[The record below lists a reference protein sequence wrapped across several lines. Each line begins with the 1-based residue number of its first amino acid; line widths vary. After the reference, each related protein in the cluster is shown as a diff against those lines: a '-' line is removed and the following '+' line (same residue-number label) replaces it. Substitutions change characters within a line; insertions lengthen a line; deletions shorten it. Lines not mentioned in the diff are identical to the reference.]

1 MLFFI
6 TLVLIAGIFA
16 GWYFFA
22 KESRYFGTSPL
33 KAVPVE
39 APFFVRI
46 RNLGEFAER
55 AVKSSSWKSLRDIG
69 EVNEIYADFVFLD
82 SLIQLSKVREDFLLH
97 KELFFVPE
105 ANANLYLLEIESIAE
120 KNSINSMI
128 RNYFLNRNI
137 VPTTENF
144 QNASVQ
150 QYEWSANKVK
160 GKFLFTFYRGIL
172 MASSDS
178 FNLHKAIDQMD
189 QPSVLEDADF
199 RRINRNT
206 AENTDIN
213 LYINHRTFPAYLS
226 GFYSD
231 SLATGMLEPNYAKWT
246 EVDVIQKDN
255 QLLINGFTVTDSLES
270 CYLDVFK
277 RQKPITNTL
286 IRWMPS
292 TTSFFVTQNLS
303 QPVQYLEDYTEYLQK
318 NNKLELYNVA
328 VAEVSKELNIN
339 ISQYLRDNWSGEAAV
354 IYTNQ
359 NLEDRNDNRF
369 FLLKVKSGTS
379 DPLVNAVKK
388 WSAGSQNPQ
397 DDESAEARM
406 HNIWKVPI
414 NYFGKLAG
422 DLYFGSVRT
431 KWMTAGDGYILMG
444 STPGAL
450 KRYLNLLQ
458 RGDLLQGNPS
468 FSKLSSGL
476 AKTSN
481 FYMWTL
487 PGQSLP
493 FFEPIIRSLAY
504 RRVEKANK
512 SLGKMENTFWQ
523 WGHENGHFY
532 NTAALF
538 VSPDAKQ
545 VVVPF
550 WQYPLKA
557 NVRSNCQIFSN
568 LSQNSGIEII
578 FQDQDNCLICLDRDG
593 SERWKIN
600 LDGPVL
606 GEINAIDINR
616 GGDKQLLF
624 NTRDAIHLIS
634 GNGSEAKKFPVRLK
648 SPATNGV
655 AAFDYDGKRD
665 YRFMVACSDHKV
677 YNFDKTGK
685 MISGWQAKA
694 TEGVVELPVR
704 HFTVGLKDYLVY
716 SDRNHTY
723 VVDRQG
729 KERVRMHDE
738 FVHSRN
744 PVTLYKSKGA
754 PVSMVTTNEHGKI
767 WLLGFDGASKKIT
780 TGSYS
785 SGHYFIPVDFSG
797 DGRIDFL
804 YSDKQKIARYDSSG
818 KKIFAVEVDANIDQP
833 PVLLNVGGEII
844 IVLVS
849 KVDKRSILVR
859 KDGSIFDNF
868 QSDKFMPPVLGYFD
882 DKVDVVNWLV
892 AAPEGF
898 LSNYQMMI
906 KNEK

>member
-277 RQKPITNTL
+277 RQKPITNSL

-328 VAEVSKELNIN
+328 VAEV
-339 ISQYLRDNWSGEAAV
+339 
-354 IYTNQ
+354 
-359 NLEDRNDNRF
+359 
-369 FLLKVKSGTS
+369 
-379 DPLVNAVKK
+379 
-388 WSAGSQNPQ
+388 
-397 DDESAEARM
+397 
-406 HNIWKVPI
+406 
-414 NYFGKLAG
+414 
-422 DLYFGSVRT
+422 
-431 KWMTAGDGYILMG
+431 
-444 STPGAL
+444 
-450 KRYLNLLQ
+450 
-458 RGDLLQGNPS
+458 
-468 FSKLSSGL
+468 
-476 AKTSN
+476 
-481 FYMWTL
+481 
-487 PGQSLP
+487 
-493 FFEPIIRSLAY
+493 
-504 RRVEKANK
+504 
-512 SLGKMENTFWQ
+512 
-523 WGHENGHFY
+523 
-532 NTAALF
+532 
-538 VSPDAKQ
+538 
-545 VVVPF
+545 
-550 WQYPLKA
+550 
-557 NVRSNCQIFSN
+557 
-568 LSQNSGIEII
+568 
-578 FQDQDNCLICLDRDG
+578 
-593 SERWKIN
+593 
-600 LDGPVL
+600 
-606 GEINAIDINR
+606 
-616 GGDKQLLF
+616 
-624 NTRDAIHLIS
+624 
-634 GNGSEAKKFPVRLK
+634 
-648 SPATNGV
+648 
-655 AAFDYDGKRD
+655 
-665 YRFMVACSDHKV
+665 
-677 YNFDKTGK
+677 
-685 MISGWQAKA
+685 
-694 TEGVVELPVR
+694 
-704 HFTVGLKDYLVY
+704 
-716 SDRNHTY
+716 
-723 VVDRQG
+723 
-729 KERVRMHDE
+729 
-738 FVHSRN
+738 
-744 PVTLYKSKGA
+744 
-754 PVSMVTTNEHGKI
+754 
-767 WLLGFDGASKKIT
+767 
-780 TGSYS
+780 
-785 SGHYFIPVDFSG
+785 
-797 DGRIDFL
+797 
-804 YSDKQKIARYDSSG
+804 
-818 KKIFAVEVDANIDQP
+818 
-833 PVLLNVGGEII
+833 
-844 IVLVS
+844 
-849 KVDKRSILVR
+849 
-859 KDGSIFDNF
+859 
-868 QSDKFMPPVLGYFD
+868 
-882 DKVDVVNWLV
+882 
-892 AAPEGF
+892 
-898 LSNYQMMI
+898 
-906 KNEK
+906 